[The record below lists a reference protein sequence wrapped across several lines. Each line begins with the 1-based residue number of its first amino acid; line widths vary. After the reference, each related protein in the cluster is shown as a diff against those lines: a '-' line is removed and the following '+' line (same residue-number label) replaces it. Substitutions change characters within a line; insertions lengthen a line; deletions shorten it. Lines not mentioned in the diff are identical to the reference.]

1 MMNGVRLGVFA
12 AWGCAFVLVMG
23 AACTPSPSH
32 DAARKASQGVDDMGM
47 KPYVFALLQTGDTTA
62 RPDSVLSGLFA
73 GHMANI
79 EGLAEEGKLV
89 VAGPFYDV
97 PRAPG
102 SWRGVFVLNTADTAV
117 ARAWVNQDPAVQAGV
132 FKVVLAPWYSSGALQ
147 AVQGLHQDLQV
158 SE

>member
-79 EGLAEEGKLV
+79 EGLAEEE
-89 VAGPFYDV
+89 
-97 PRAPG
+97 
-102 SWRGVFVLNTADTAV
+102 SWWWRGLSTTCRVRLD
-117 ARAWVNQDPAVQAGV
+117 RGEGC
-132 FKVVLAPWYSSGALQ
+132 LS
-147 AVQGLHQDLQV
+147 
-158 SE
+158 